1 MAHLKFIQMNKL
13 AQITWFAGALT
24 FAACNNPMGGEDD
37 YAVHDHT
44 VDEQVDAALDS
55 LEQAGD
61 EIGAKAEELGDE
73 TKSIFEE
80 AKEGVKAGIK
90 NAKEEVKEASKAV
103 AQDVK
108 NATKKVGQ
116 EVSEAAEDVKND
128 LKRKD

>member
-1 MAHLKFIQMNKL
+1 MAHVKFIQMNKLKL

-61 EIGAKAEELGDE
+61 EIGEKAEALGDE

-80 AKEGVKAGIK
+80 AKEGLKAGIK
-90 NAKEEVKEASKAV
+90 KERKSVV
-103 AQDVK
+103 W
-108 NATKKVGQ
+108 GQ
-116 EVSEAAEDVKND
+116 RV
-128 LKRKD
+128 